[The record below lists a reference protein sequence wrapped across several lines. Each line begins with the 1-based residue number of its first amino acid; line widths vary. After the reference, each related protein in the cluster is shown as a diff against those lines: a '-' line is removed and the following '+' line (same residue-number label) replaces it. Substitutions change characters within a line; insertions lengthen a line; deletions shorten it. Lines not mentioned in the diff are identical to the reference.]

1 VATRCAASDI
11 RDRRLL
17 STPPSPFIRR
27 AETQRASH
35 KNLDVAALEARWRTV
50 VDGCRGSAEPSFREK
65 GKMSF
70 NIHDREAC
78 TLIRDISE
86 GDGMSYV
93 YCLDLMTALCLLR
106 VERPPAFRSDE
117 AFLAVMLETFRKRAN
132 VGLRFAPLRPGA
144 NRQQSY
150 RKALSLPTRLA
161 AARYLMLALGGAAEA
176 LAKREAKRADQERET
191 RASYY
196 DAVRALEATD

>member
-1 VATRCAASDI
+1 M
-11 RDRRLL
+11 RRFGHPQQAVPLD
-17 STPPSPFIRR
+17 STLDPFIRR

-35 KNLDVAALEARWRTV
+35 KNLDVGALEARWRTV
-50 VDGCRGSAEPSFREK
+50 VDGCRGSAAPSFREK

-78 TLIRDISE
+78 ALIRDISE

-106 VERPPAFRSDE
+106 VERPRAFFSDE

-176 LAKREAKRADQERET
+176 LAKREAKRADQERIT
-191 RASYY
+191 RSSYFA
-196 DAVRALEATD
+196 AVAAIAAE